1 MPLLIVLVAALL
13 FAPWLI
19 FVMAG
24 AWIAYSLLVAIAV
37 VGVGLTIAGY
47 MGYRFFVVHPRQER
61 FAKELQQARKARMQ
75 ASDEKIAAERAASDA
90 RRAEIDEAKR
100 QKKAAEDAIQAEVD
114 EQIREA
120 KIRKEIKARSAK

>member
-1 MPLLIVLVAALL
+1 MPILIVLVAALL

-37 VGVGLTIAGY
+37 VGVGLAIAAY
-47 MGYRFFVVHPRQER
+47 LGYRFFVAHPRQDRLAMEVQR
-61 FAKELQQARKARMQ
+61 ARNARMQ
-75 ASDEKIAAERAASDA
+75 ASDDKISAERAAGEA

-100 QKKAAEDAIQAEVD
+100 QKKAAEDAIQAEVY